1 MCLARRA
8 EWIRPFVGPSA
19 CVRASTTRT
28 PLVHHGMRPAVLGL
42 VVVASACGGA
52 GAPATRD
59 DGAQPV
65 AAQAASEAVT
75 SGVPPVDPTSA
86 PPANTPAVGETDTG
100 GPPVPPPPG
109 ASPATIAPLLR
120 ERIGPADARVA
131 PPGTLE
137 SHVEFFQRIPVTV
150 NDRGPVGGVANTGLH
165 ADRLSINVEL
175 PTEGGLRRLA
185 PEKDGARIEG
195 AMRHLR
201 SEMEDKGE
209 ARRKYRH
216 APRFAPAG
224 QSTQMIVGAD
234 AADDRAIIARASS
247 LYDRHRLRRV
257 YYSAFSPI
265 PSPSAVLPLKRPP
278 LLREH
283 RLYQSDWMMR
293 FYGYEAGEIA
303 AATDPTTGCLPLD
316 IDPKLAWAL
325 NHRATFPVDVNRAPR
340 EALLRVPGLGVKAVD
355 RILASRRHRRLR
367 LDDVARL
374 TVSIAKLRP
383 FLVTADWRPTAL
395 VDRADLR
402 ARLAPP
408 AQQLDLFAA

>member
-42 VVVASACGGA
+42 VVVASACGAA

-65 AAQAASEAVT
+65 AAQPASEAVT

-86 PPANTPAVGETDTG
+86 PPANTPAVGETGTR

-165 ADRLSINVEL
+165 ADRLSLGTRFLNSRCRDAL
-175 PTEGGLRRLA
+175 PAYSVARGQDVSFCFRAVHRRIDEQVRVHWLREGRLVRRSQL
-185 PEKDGARIEG
+185 
-195 AMRHLR
+195 
-201 SEMEDKGE
+201 
-209 ARRKYRH
+209 
-216 APRFAPAG
+216 
-224 QSTQMIVGAD
+224 
-234 AADDRAIIARASS
+234 
-247 LYDRHRLRRV
+247 
-257 YYSAFSPI
+257 PI
-265 PSPSAVLPLKRPP
+265 PAIHAYR
-278 LLREH
+278 
-283 RLYQSDWMMR
+283 
-293 FYGYEAGEIA
+293 
-303 AATDPTTGCLPLD
+303 T
-316 IDPKLAWAL
+316 
-325 NHRATFPVDVNRAPR
+325 
-340 EALLRVPGLGVKAVD
+340 
-355 RILASRRHRRLR
+355 
-367 LDDVARL
+367 
-374 TVSIAKLRP
+374 
-383 FLVTADWRPTAL
+383 
-395 VDRADLR
+395 R
-402 ARLAPP
+402 ARLALRREYVGRWEVV
-408 AQQLDLFAA
+408 ALAADDTEIARAAFEVIE